1 MDLELARTFLAV
13 YETGNFNRAAEHLHV
28 TQSTVSSRIQ
38 NLEDQLGQKLFQR
51 SRAGTEPTAAGLR
64 FHHHAT
70 SLVRVWMHAR
80 QELVLPE
87 PLEEVLTVGGQFT
100 LWDQLLSAWLPWMR
114 RNLPAVAIRAEFGF
128 PDILMQRLVEGTLD
142 IGVMY
147 APQNRS
153 GFMIDKLLDDR
164 LIAVGSDPH
173 TGGPGNSDYVFVDWG
188 PEFRADHAQAFPS
201 APLPAVSVSHGL
213 LALSYMLSC
222 GGSAYLP
229 HRSVRT
235 QLKAG
240 RLHRLPE
247 LPSFQRTAYVV
258 YPVDYGSDVRFARAL
273 DGLHHVARQ
282 GARGSRRKVG
292 S

>member
-1 MDLELARTFLAV
+1 MDLDLARTFLAV
-13 YETGNFNRAAEHLHV
+13 YETGNFNRAAERLHV

-38 NLEDQLGQKLFQR
+38 NLEEQLGRKLFQR

-64 FHHHAT
+64 FHQHAT
-70 SLVRVWMHAR
+70 SLVRVWLHAR

-87 PLEEVLTVGGQFT
+87 ALEEVLTVGGQFT
-100 LWDQLLSAWLPWMR
+100 LWDELFALWLPWMR
-114 RNLPAVAIRAEFGF
+114 QNLPAVAVRAEFGF
-128 PDILMQRLVEGTLD
+128 PDILMQRLVDGTLD

-153 GFMIDKLLDDR
+153 GFVIDKLLEDR
-164 LIAVGSDPH
+164 LIAVGSNPH
-173 TGGPGNSDYVFVDWG
+173 DGGPGDSGYVFVDWG
-188 PEFRADHAQAFPS
+188 PEFRADHAQTFPS

-213 LALSYMLSC
+213 LALSYMMSC

-229 HRSVRT
+229 HRSVRAH
-235 QLKAG
+235 LKAG
-240 RLHRLPE
+240 RLHRLRE
-247 LPSFQRTAYVV
+247 FPSFQRTAYVV
-258 YPVDYGSDVRFARAL
+258 YPGEYVSDVRFARAL

-282 GARGSRRKVG
+282 GARGSRSGER